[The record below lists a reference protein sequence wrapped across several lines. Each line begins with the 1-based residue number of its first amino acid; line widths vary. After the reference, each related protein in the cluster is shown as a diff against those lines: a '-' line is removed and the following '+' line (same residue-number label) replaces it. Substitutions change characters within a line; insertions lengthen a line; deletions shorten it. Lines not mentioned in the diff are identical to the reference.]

1 MTTQKKTKALVQ
13 AAVIAALY
21 IVLTYFLAP
30 ISFGPW
36 QFRVSEA
43 LTILPAL
50 TFAAV
55 PGLIVG
61 CFLSNLLNP
70 QNLGMV
76 DVLLGTL
83 ASGLA
88 ALVTYYLS
96 EYLKKK
102 VDWKK
107 YELFLLPFPAV
118 LFNGL
123 IVGVYLPFLLREVF
137 PEINLV
143 VILANIGSIA
153 ISEALVVYTLG
164 VLLYQ
169 SVKKIQLFSR

>member
-1 MTTQKKTKALVQ
+1 MTTHKNTKALVQ
-13 AAVIAALY
+13 GAMIAALY

-36 QFRVSEA
+36 QFRASEA

-50 TFAAV
+50 TFVAV

-70 QNLGMV
+70 QNLGIV
-76 DVLLGTL
+76 DILLGTL

-88 ALVTYYLS
+88 AIVTYQLS
-96 EYLKKK
+96 EYFKKH
-102 VDWKK
+102 VQWKK
-107 YELFLLPFPAV
+107 YELLILPFPAV

-123 IVGVYLPFLLREVF
+123 IVGVYLPFLLKEVF
-137 PEINLV
+137 PEVTLGI
-143 VILANIGSIA
+143 ILGNIMSIA
-153 ISEALVVYTLG
+153 LSEALVVYTLG

-169 SVKKIQLFSR
+169 SAKKIKLFSK